1 MGIGGGKNRKT
12 NAVLLLSHRF
22 SATNFISTNNTNYT
36 MKLNIAFPTTGQ
48 QHCIEVSDEKKLRVF
63 YELRMGDVVPADGL
77 GPEWAGYQFKITGG
91 NDKQGFP
98 MMQGVLKA
106 ERVRLLLKGGMKCY
120 RQRRAGE
127 RKKKSVRGCIVGADI
142 SILNLVV
149 SAKGEGEIEG
159 LTDAPIPRRLGP
171 KRANKIRKL
180 FNLEKTDDVRGY
192 VIARKVTRKS
202 GKEYRKA
209 PKIQRLITP
218 VVLQRKRARKAAKL
232 SQRDKVRAEAA
243 EYKRIYDQRRKE
255 AAVQRK
261 SEIAKRRSSRRS
273 SRKAE

>member
-1 MGIGGGKNRKT
+1 
-12 NAVLLLSHRF
+12 
-22 SATNFISTNNTNYT
+22 
-36 MKLNIAFPTTGQ
+36 MKLNIANPTTGQ
-48 QHCIEVSDEKKLRVF
+48 QICIEITDEKKLRVF
-63 YELRMGDVVPADGL
+63 YDLRMGDFVPADGL
-77 GPEWAGYQFKITGG
+77 GPEWAGYQFKISGG

-98 MMQGVLKA
+98 MHQGVMKA
-106 ERVRLLLKGGMKCY
+106 DRVRLLLKGGSKCY

-127 RKKKSVRGCIVGADI
+127 RKKKSVRGCIVAADI

-149 SAKGEGEIEG
+149 ASKGEADVEG
-159 LTDAPIPRRLGP
+159 LTDAPIPRRVGP
-171 KRANKIRKL
+171 KRANNIRKL
-180 FNLEKTDDVRGY
+180 FNLEKTDDVRQY
-192 VIARKVTRKS
+192 VIARKVTRKN

-218 VVLQRKRARKAAKL
+218 VVLQRKRSRKAAKL

-255 AAVQRK
+255 AAAVRK

>member
-1 MGIGGGKNRKT
+1 
-12 NAVLLLSHRF
+12 
-22 SATNFISTNNTNYT
+22 
-36 MKLNIAFPTTGQ
+36 
-48 QHCIEVSDEKKLRVF
+48 
-63 YELRMGDVVPADGL
+63 
-77 GPEWAGYQFKITGG
+77 
-91 NDKQGFP
+91 
-98 MMQGVLKA
+98 
-106 ERVRLLLKGGMKCY
+106 
-120 RQRRAGE
+120 
-127 RKKKSVRGCIVGADI
+127 
-142 SILNLVV
+142 
-149 SAKGEGEIEG
+149 
-159 LTDAPIPRRLGP
+159 
-171 KRANKIRKL
+171 
-180 FNLEKTDDVRGY
+180 LEKTDDVRGY

>member
-1 MGIGGGKNRKT
+1 
-12 NAVLLLSHRF
+12 
-22 SATNFISTNNTNYT
+22 
-36 MKLNIAFPTTGQ
+36 MKLNIANPTTGQ
-48 QHCIEVSDEKKLRVF
+48 QNCIEVVDEKKLRIF
-63 YELRMGDVVPADGL
+63 YDLRMGDVVDADTL
-77 GPEWAGYQFKITGG
+77 GDEWKGYQFKITGG

-106 ERVRLLLKGGMKCY
+106 QRVRLLLKGGSKCY

-127 RKKKSVRGCIVGADI
+127 RKKKSVRGCIVASDI

-149 SAKGEGEIEG
+149 VQKGEGEIDG
-159 LTDAPIPRRLGP
+159 LTDKAEPRRLGP

-180 FNLEKTDDVRGY
+180 FNLSKKDDVRQY
-192 VIARKVTRKS
+192 VIARTVTRKN

-218 VVLQRKRARKAAKL
+218 VVLQRKRSRKAAKL
-232 SQRDKVRAEAA
+232 TQRDKVRADAA
-243 EYKRIYDQRRKE
+243 EYKRVYDIRMKERRE
-255 AAVQRK
+255 SRR
-261 SEIAKRRSSRRS
+261 SEMAKRRSSRKS

>member
-1 MGIGGGKNRKT
+1 
-12 NAVLLLSHRF
+12 
-22 SATNFISTNNTNYT
+22 
-36 MKLNIAFPTTGQ
+36 MKLNIANPTTGQ
-48 QHCIEVSDEKKLRVF
+48 QTCIEVTDEKKLRVF
-63 YELRMGDVVPADGL
+63 YDLRMGDLVSADGL
-77 GPEWAGYQFKITGG
+77 GAEWSGYQFKISGG

-98 MMQGVLKA
+98 MMQGVLKG

-127 RKKKSVRGCIVGADI
+127 RKKKSVRGCIVASDI

-149 SAKGEGEIEG
+149 SAKGEADIEG

-180 FNLEKTDDVRGY
+180 FNLEKTDDVRQY

-243 EYKRIYDQRRKE
+243 EYKRVYDQRRKE
-255 AAVQRK
+255 AAVKRK